1 MIRELTIN
9 THKFVESSMIYG
21 PGKRWVLWTQGCTL
35 ACRGCWNTQ
44 TWAKHGG
51 KEISISTLV
60 ESITCQ
66 EDIEGITI
74 LGGEPFQQL
83 DGIAELIKS
92 VKQLG
97 LTVMLYTGYEKAEF
111 NDLMWQCFNSSDLVI
126 AGRYRNDLR
135 DVGLVWRGSTNQILE
150 SPTGYYDVTKFEESQ
165 EVEIHIDHETNQVTL
180 TGYPDL
186 QIIEMINQL
195 TNSHRLGKSKNTS

>member
-1 MIRELTIN
+1 MLQDPQIN
-9 THKFVESSMIYG
+9 VHNVVESSMIYG

-35 ACRGCWNTQ
+35 GCKGCWNTQ
-44 TWAKHGG
+44 TWSKKNG
-51 KEISISTLV
+51 ETWSISQLL
-60 ESITCQ
+60 ESISSQ

-83 DGIAELIKS
+83 DGIAELIKY

-126 AGRYRNDLR
+126 AGRYRDELR

-165 EVEIHIDHETNQVTL
+165 EIEVHIDHETNEVTL
-180 TGYPDL
+180 TGYPD
-186 QIIEMINQL
+186 IEIVEMIKQL
-195 TNSHRLGKSKNTS
+195 TG

>member
-1 MIRELTIN
+1 MLQEPQIN
-9 THKFVESSMIYG
+9 VHNVVESSMIYG

-35 ACRGCWNTQ
+35 GCKGCWNTQ
-44 TWAKHGG
+44 TWSKKNG
-51 KEISISTLV
+51 ETWSISQLL
-60 ESITCQ
+60 ESISSQ

-83 DGIAELIKS
+83 DGIAELIKY

-97 LTVMLYTGYEKAEF
+97 LTVMLYTGFEKAEF

-126 AGRYRNDLR
+126 AGRYRDELR

-165 EVEIHIDHETNQVTL
+165 EIEVHIDHETNEVTL
-180 TGYPDL
+180 TGYPD
-186 QIIEMINQL
+186 IEIVEMIKQL
-195 TNSHRLGKSKNTS
+195 TG

>member
-1 MIRELTIN
+1 MARELTIN
-9 THKFVESSMIYG
+9 THNIVESSMIYG

-35 ACRGCWNTQ
+35 ACKGCWNKQ
-44 TWAKHGG
+44 TWSKRGG
-51 KEISISTLV
+51 DEKSISQLI
-60 ESITCQ
+60 ESITSQ

-126 AGRYRNDLR
+126 AGRYRKELR
-135 DVGLVWRGSTNQILE
+135 DVGLIWRGSTNQILE
-150 SPTGYYDVTKFEESQ
+150 SPTGHYDVAKFEESQ
-165 EVEIHIDHETNQVTL
+165 EVEIHIDHETNEVTL

-186 QIIEMINQL
+186 QIVEMIKQL
-195 TNSHRLGKSKNTS
+195 TN

>member
-1 MIRELTIN
+1 MLQESQIN
-9 THKFVESSMIYG
+9 VHNVVESSMIYG

-35 ACRGCWNTQ
+35 GCKGCWNTQ
-44 TWAKHGG
+44 TWSKKNG
-51 KEISISTLV
+51 ETWSISQLL
-60 ESITCQ
+60 ESISSQ

-126 AGRYRNDLR
+126 AGRYREELR

-150 SPTGYYDVTKFEESQ
+150 SPSGHYDVTIFEESQ
-165 EVEIHIDHETNQVTL
+165 EIEVHIDHETNEVTL
-180 TGYPDL
+180 TGYPD
-186 QIIEMINQL
+186 IEIVEMIKQL
-195 TNSHRLGKSKNTS
+195 TG

>member
-9 THKFVESSMIYG
+9 THKIVESSMIYG
-21 PGKRWVLWTQGCTL
+21 PGKRWVLWTQGCIL
-35 ACRGCWNTQ
+35 ACKGCWNTQ
-44 TWAKHGG
+44 TWSKRGG
-51 KEISISTLV
+51 DEKSISQLI
-60 ESITCQ
+60 ESITSQ

-126 AGRYRNDLR
+126 AGRYRNDFR
-135 DVGLVWRGSTNQILE
+135 DVGLIWRGSTNQILE
-150 SPTGYYDVTKFEESQ
+150 SPTGHYDVAKFEESQ
-165 EVEIHIDHETNQVTL
+165 EVEIHIDHETNEVTL

-186 QIIEMINQL
+186 QIVEMINQL
-195 TNSHRLGKSKNTS
+195 TN

>member
-9 THKFVESSMIYG
+9 THKIVESSMIYG
-21 PGKRWVLWTQGCTL
+21 PGKRWVLWTQGCIL
-35 ACRGCWNTQ
+35 ACKGCWNTQ
-44 TWAKHGG
+44 TWSKRGG
-51 KEISISTLV
+51 DEKSISQLI
-60 ESITCQ
+60 ESITSQ

-126 AGRYRNDLR
+126 AGRYREELR
-135 DVGLVWRGSTNQILE
+135 DVGLIWRGSTNQILE
-150 SPTGYYDVTKFEESQ
+150 SPTGHYDVAKFEESQ
-165 EVEIHIDHETNQVTL
+165 EVEIHIDHETNEVTL

-186 QIIEMINQL
+186 QIVEMIKQL
-195 TNSHRLGKSKNTS
+195 TN

>member
-1 MIRELTIN
+1 MLQESQIN
-9 THKFVESSMIYG
+9 VHNVVESSMIYG

-35 ACRGCWNTQ
+35 GCKGCWNTQ
-44 TWAKHGG
+44 TWSKKNG
-51 KEISISTLV
+51 ETWSISQLL
-60 ESITCQ
+60 ESISSQ

-126 AGRYRNDLR
+126 AGRYREELR

-150 SPTGYYDVTKFEESQ
+150 SPSGYYDVTIFEESQ
-165 EVEIHIDHETNQVTL
+165 EIEVHIDHETNEVTL
-180 TGYPDL
+180 TGYPD
-186 QIIEMINQL
+186 IEIVEMIKQL
-195 TNSHRLGKSKNTS
+195 TG

>member
-1 MIRELTIN
+1 MARELTIN
-9 THKFVESSMIYG
+9 THNIVESSMIYG

-35 ACRGCWNTQ
+35 ACKGCWNTQ
-44 TWAKHGG
+44 TWSKRGG
-51 KEISISTLV
+51 DEKSISQLI
-60 ESITCQ
+60 ESITSQ

-126 AGRYRNDLR
+126 AGRYRKELR
-135 DVGLVWRGSTNQILE
+135 DVGLIWRGSTNQILE
-150 SPTGYYDVTKFEESQ
+150 SPTGHYDVAKFEESQ
-165 EVEIHIDHETNQVTL
+165 EVEIHIDHETNEVTL

-186 QIIEMINQL
+186 QIVEMIKQL
-195 TNSHRLGKSKNTS
+195 TN

>member
-1 MIRELTIN
+1 MARELTIN
-9 THKFVESSMIYG
+9 THNIVESSMIYG

-35 ACRGCWNTQ
+35 ACKGCWNTQ
-44 TWAKHGG
+44 TWSKRGG
-51 KEISISTLV
+51 DEKSISQLI
-60 ESITCQ
+60 ESITSQ

-83 DGIAELIKS
+83 DAITELIKS

-126 AGRYRNDLR
+126 AGRYREELR
-135 DVGLVWRGSTNQILE
+135 DVGLIWRGSTNQILE
-150 SPTGYYDVTKFEESQ
+150 SPTGHYDVAKFEESQ
-165 EVEIHIDHETNQVTL
+165 EVEIHIDHETNEVTL
-180 TGYPDL
+180 TGYPDI
-186 QIIEMINQL
+186 QIVEMIKQL
-195 TNSHRLGKSKNTS
+195 TN

>member
-1 MIRELTIN
+1 MLHKPQIN
-9 THKFVESSMIYG
+9 VHNVVESSMIYG

-35 ACRGCWNTQ
+35 GCKGCWNTQ
-44 TWAKHGG
+44 TWSKKNG
-51 KEISISTLV
+51 ETWSISQLL
-60 ESITCQ
+60 ESISSQ

-83 DGIAELIKS
+83 DGISELIKS

-97 LTVMLYTGYEKAEF
+97 LTAMLYTGYEKAEF

-126 AGRYRNDLR
+126 AGRYREELR

-165 EVEIHIDHETNQVTL
+165 EIEVHIDHETNEVTL
-180 TGYPDL
+180 TGYPD
-186 QIIEMINQL
+186 IEIVEMIKQL
-195 TNSHRLGKSKNTS
+195 TG

>member
-1 MIRELTIN
+1 
-9 THKFVESSMIYG
+9 MIYG

-35 ACRGCWNTQ
+35 ACKSCWNTQ

-126 AGRYRNDLR
+126 AGRYRHDLR
-135 DVGLVWRGSTNQILE
+135 DVGLIWRGSTNQILE

-165 EVEIHIDHETNQVTL
+165 EVEIHIDHETNEVTL

-186 QIIEMINQL
+186 QIIELINQL
-195 TNSHRLGKSKNTS
+195 TNSYRLGKSKNTS

>member
-1 MIRELTIN
+1 
-9 THKFVESSMIYG
+9 MIYG

-44 TWAKHGG
+44 TWSKRGG
-51 KEISISTLV
+51 YEKSISQLI
-60 ESITCQ
+60 ESITSQ

-83 DGIAELIKS
+83 DGIAKLIKS

-126 AGRYRNDLR
+126 AGRYREEWR
-135 DVGLVWRGSTNQILE
+135 DVGLIWRGSTNQILE
-150 SPTGYYDVTKFEESQ
+150 SPTGHYDVAKFEESQ
-165 EVEIHIDHETNQVTL
+165 EVEIHIDHETNEVTL

-186 QIIEMINQL
+186 QIVEMIKQL
-195 TNSHRLGKSKNTS
+195 TN

>member
-1 MIRELTIN
+1 MLQESQIN
-9 THKFVESSMIYG
+9 VHNVVESSMIYG

-35 ACRGCWNTQ
+35 GCKGCWNTQ
-44 TWAKHGG
+44 TWSKKNG
-51 KEISISTLV
+51 ETWSISQLL
-60 ESITCQ
+60 ESISSQ

-126 AGRYRNDLR
+126 AGRYREELR
-135 DVGLVWRGSTNQILE
+135 DVGLVWRGSINQILE
-150 SPTGYYDVTKFEESQ
+150 SPSGYYDVTIFEESQ
-165 EVEIHIDHETNQVTL
+165 EIEVHIDHETNEVTL
-180 TGYPDL
+180 TGYPD
-186 QIIEMINQL
+186 IEIVEMIKQL
-195 TNSHRLGKSKNTS
+195 TG

>member
-1 MIRELTIN
+1 MARELTIN
-9 THKFVESSMIYG
+9 THNVVESSMIYG

-35 ACRGCWNTQ
+35 ACKGCWNTQ
-44 TWAKHGG
+44 TWSKRGG
-51 KEISISTLV
+51 DEKSISQLI
-60 ESITCQ
+60 ESITSQ

-126 AGRYRNDLR
+126 AGRYRKELR
-135 DVGLVWRGSTNQILE
+135 DVGLIWRGSTNQILE
-150 SPTGYYDVTKFEESQ
+150 SPTGHYDVAKFEESQ
-165 EVEIHIDHETNQVTL
+165 EVEIHIDHETNEVTL

-186 QIIEMINQL
+186 QIVEMIKQL
-195 TNSHRLGKSKNTS
+195 TN

>member
-1 MIRELTIN
+1 MLQEPEIN
-9 THKFVESSMIYG
+9 VHNVVESSMIYG

-35 ACRGCWNTQ
+35 GCKGCWNTQ
-44 TWAKHGG
+44 TWSKKNGE
-51 KEISISTLV
+51 KWSISQLL
-60 ESITCQ
+60 ESISSQ

-97 LTVMLYTGYEKAEF
+97 LTVMLYTGYEKIEF

-126 AGRYRNDLR
+126 AGRYRDELR

-150 SPTGYYDVTKFEESQ
+150 SPTGYYNVTKFEESQ
-165 EVEIHIDHETNQVTL
+165 EVEIHIDHETNEVTL
-180 TGYPDL
+180 TGYPD
-186 QIIEMINQL
+186 IEIVEMIKQL
-195 TNSHRLGKSKNTS
+195 TG

>member
-1 MIRELTIN
+1 MARELTIN
-9 THKFVESSMIYG
+9 THNVVESSMIYG

-35 ACRGCWNTQ
+35 ACKGCWNTQ
-44 TWAKHGG
+44 TWSKRGG
-51 KEISISTLV
+51 DEKSISQLI
-60 ESITCQ
+60 ESITSQ

-126 AGRYRNDLR
+126 AGRYRKELR
-135 DVGLVWRGSTNQILE
+135 DVGLIWRGSTNQILE
-150 SPTGYYDVTKFEESQ
+150 SPTGHYDVAKFEESQ
-165 EVEIHIDHETNQVTL
+165 EVEIHIDHETNEVTL
-180 TGYPDL
+180 TGYPDI
-186 QIIEMINQL
+186 QIVEMIKQL
-195 TNSHRLGKSKNTS
+195 TN

>member
-1 MIRELTIN
+1 
-9 THKFVESSMIYG
+9 MIYG

-35 ACRGCWNTQ
+35 ACKGCWNTQ
-44 TWAKHGG
+44 TWSKNGG
-51 KEISISTLV
+51 KKISISTLV
-60 ESITCQ
+60 ESITSQ

-83 DGIAELIKS
+83 DGIAELIKY
-92 VKQLG
+92 VKLLG
-97 LTVMLYTGYEKAEF
+97 FTVMLYTGYEKAEF

-126 AGRYRNDLR
+126 AGRYRNDFR

-186 QIIEMINQL
+186 QIIEMVNQL